1 MDNQEKLLDEVR
13 IYVTDLFHE
22 YQRINLV
29 YHNLNH
35 TQKVVKRAGEIAAN
49 FSLSDTEL
57 FIVLVAAW
65 FHDTGQ
71 LEGGP
76 KDHEDRSVAIMKT
89 FLKEKKVPKEIIGKI
104 EDCIC
109 ATKLFENPKT
119 VLEEIVCDADTY
131 NLGTEEFLTTDQLL
145 KKECILRNI
154 PVDHWEEKTL
164 SLLECH
170 KYFTPYC
177 KALLKKGRERN
188 IELVRSLLKVD
199 EAK

>member
-1 MDNQEKLLDEVR
+1 MENQEVLKDVAD
-13 IYVTDLFHE
+13 YVTGLFE
-22 YQRINLV
+22 QYQRIKLA
-29 YHNLNH
+29 YHNLTH
-35 TQKVVKRAGEIAAN
+35 TQNVVRRAGEIAAN

-57 FIVLVAAW
+57 LIVTVAAW

-71 LEGGP
+71 LAGGP
-76 KDHEDRSVAIMKT
+76 KKHEDRSVAIMKS
-89 FLKEKKVPKEIIGKI
+89 FLQSKEIPEEIISKI
-104 EDCIC
+104 EGCIC
-109 ATKLFENPKT
+109 ATKLFENPQT

-131 NLGTEEFLTTDQLL
+131 NLGTEEFLTTDHLL

-177 KALLKKGRERN
+177 KALLKKGKEKN
-188 IELVRSLLKVD
+188 IELVRSLLKS
-199 EAK
+199 EQPK